1 MNRRAT
7 LLVLAVVAAG
17 LTAIAGHAVAQEPAA
32 EPGRYHTEVVADI
45 YDFWVYTIDTTTG
58 QVWFLADVN
67 PVEWADEGAAPNG
80 PGPVGKYEMA
90 THADENGAHV
100 YVLDTTTGEL
110 WVIDAEKGWLPRG
123 APRP

>member
-1 MNRRAT
+1 MNRHRT
-7 LLVLAVVAAG
+7 LIPAAVVAVVLAAWATPALAQDNAAG
-17 LTAIAGHAVAQEPAA
+17 
-32 EPGRYHTEVVADI
+32 PGRYHTEVVADI